1 MKVAIAGSKGLLGS
15 AITSRLSS
23 SGDFDLIEL
32 SREKVD
38 LSNYSEVLSTLRL
51 AKPEKLVLTAAKVG
65 GISANIDFPVDFIEQ
80 NLMIQTAVMRAAHDT
95 DIGELVFM
103 GSSCIYPPSAPIPLG
118 EESLLSGSLHDS
130 NKGYAL
136 AKLVGIQLVESYNR
150 QHGRNWKVLLP
161 SNLYGNEM
169 PSNLKEGH
177 VIPALVNK
185 FLQAKSFGKPEVDVW
200 GTGTALREF
209 THARDIA
216 KGVQMLLEDPPPP
229 WIMNI
234 GSGEEVSIQ
243 SLATII
249 ADACG
254 YQGRINFDTEAPEGV
269 KRKLLD
275 SSEIRKMGWS
285 PEVTLRHGIEEYV
298 EFLKKFGS

>member
-15 AITSRLSS
+15 AIASRLSS
-23 SGDFDLIEL
+23 SGDFELIEL

-38 LSNYSEVLSTLRL
+38 LRIYSEVLSTLRQ
-51 AKPEKLVLTAAKVG
+51 AKPDKLVLAAAKVG
-65 GISANIDFPVDFIEQ
+65 GISANIDFPVDFIEE
-80 NLMIQTAVMRAAHDT
+80 NLMIQTAVMRAAHDSN
-95 DIGELVFM
+95 IGELVFM

-118 EESLLSGSLHDS
+118 EESLLSGSLHNS

-136 AKLVGIQLVESYNR
+136 AKLVGIQLIESYNR

-161 SNLYGNEM
+161 SNLYGNEL

-185 FLQAKSFGKPEVDVW
+185 FLLAKSSGNPDVEVW

-209 THARDIA
+209 THVGDIA
-216 KGVQMLLEDPPPP
+216 QGVQLLLENPTAP

-234 GSGEEVSIQ
+234 GSGEEVSIK
-243 SLATII
+243 SLATLI

-254 YQGRINFDTEAPEGV
+254 YQGRIHFNSEAPEGV

-275 SSEIRKMGWS
+275 SSEIRKMGWA
-285 PEVTLRHGIEEYV
+285 PEISLRQGIEEYV
-298 EFLKKFGS
+298 EYLKKFGL